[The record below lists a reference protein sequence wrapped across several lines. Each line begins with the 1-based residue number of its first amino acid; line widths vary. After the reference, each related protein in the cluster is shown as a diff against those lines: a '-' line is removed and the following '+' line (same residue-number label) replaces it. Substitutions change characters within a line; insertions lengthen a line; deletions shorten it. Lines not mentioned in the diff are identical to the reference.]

1 MGSEMCIRDRTPFE
15 PLKGLPS
22 TFLVSPEA
30 EYLDFV
36 LGAVTAV
43 ELENLVA
50 DTETLHLRAPR
61 PSDVGNQWVFGGSV
75 IG

>member
-1 MGSEMCIRDRTPFE
+1 MLRTGSEQLTPFE

-30 EYLDFV
+30 EYLDLV

-43 ELENLVA
+43 ELEDLLA
-50 DTETLHLRAPR
+50 RHLDLTSQISKTE
-61 PSDVGNQWVFGGSV
+61 
-75 IG
+75 